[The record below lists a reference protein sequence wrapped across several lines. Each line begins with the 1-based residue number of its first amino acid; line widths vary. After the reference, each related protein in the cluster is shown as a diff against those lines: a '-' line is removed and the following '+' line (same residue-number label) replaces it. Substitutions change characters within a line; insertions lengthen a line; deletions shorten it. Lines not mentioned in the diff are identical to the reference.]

1 MDGAPLGAD
10 LGEWPAGLEMPG
22 AGAEAESAHPPPPYR
37 PVLVAPPGGFPLG
50 GRVLLALS
58 RAVCGALHGAAG
70 ARGSLAGAAFSPGI
84 EMEGYRGEPSC
95 ADSGCW
101 VYNLPSGGGG
111 SPGVLVL
118 CQHGLGGGLAGPWVE
133 TMLGALAPAEVV
145 VLDCILGAPP
155 SPDAPPM
162 LGIGAGVG
170 AGAACSPV
178 GSVQGLFPVAPA
190 GAERLADGAA
200 EVLRWAA
207 ARGVPASVLV
217 HSQAL
222 PVPGGADVHRVAA
235 PAGAALR
242 AFLGVD
248 GDTAA
253 AAAAAAAG
261 FDKARAGSAAQQV
274 YI

>member
-1 MDGAPLGAD
+1 MAGGFGAAWCGRGGGGSP
-10 LGEWPAGLEMPG
+10 
-22 AGAEAESAHPPPPYR
+22 PPPPYS
-37 PVLVAPPGGFPLG
+37 PGIVAPSGGLRPG

-70 ARGSLAGAAFSPGI
+70 ARGSLAGAVFSPGV

-101 VYNLPSGGGG
+101 VYDLPRGNG
-111 SPGVLVL
+111 PQGVLVL

-133 TMLGALAPAEVV
+133 TILGALKPTEVV
-145 VLDCILGAPP
+145 VLDCVLGAPP
-155 SPDAPPM
+155 PPDAPPM
-162 LGIGAGVG
+162 LEVGVGVG

-178 GSVQGLFPVAPA
+178 GAVQGLFPEAPA
-190 GAERLADGAA
+190 GAERLADGTA
-200 EVLRWAA
+200 EVLKWAA
-207 ARGVPASVLV
+207 AQGVAASVLV

-222 PVPGGADVHRVAA
+222 PVPGGTDVQRVAA
-235 PAGAALR
+235 PAGVVLQ

-248 GDTAA
+248 GDTEAA
-253 AAAAAAAG
+253 AAAAAGG
-261 FDKARAGSAAQQV
+261 FDKARAGSAAHQV